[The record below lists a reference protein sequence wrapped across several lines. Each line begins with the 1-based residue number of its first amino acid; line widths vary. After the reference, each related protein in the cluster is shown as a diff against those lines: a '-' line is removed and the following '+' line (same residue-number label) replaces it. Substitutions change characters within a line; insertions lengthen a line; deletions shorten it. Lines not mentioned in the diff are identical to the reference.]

1 MARHIVRSKHVLP
14 RQGAWV
20 CPVWVQGH
28 LDLMKGQLVTE
39 EPGLLLW
46 LPGFF
51 FLLPP
56 PPPLSFLPPPPV
68 GETPLSVPVQDAAAA
83 EALLGSEVV
92 SRGRD
97 GEEPLVIVFVGVH
110 RVGEAWSFTVA
121 AGRNLVL
128 VVTIQALFLK
138 GGVIVKCYNSSF
150 EKQR

>member
-1 MARHIVRSKHVLP
+1 MTRHIVRSKHVLP

-39 EPGLLLW
+39 PGLLLW
-46 LPGFF
+46 LPCFF

-97 GEEPLVIVFVGVH
+97 GEEPLFVVVIGVH
-110 RVGEAWSFTVA
+110 RVGEACRSFTAA
-121 AGRNLVL
+121 AGRNLFL
-128 VVTIQALFLK
+128 VVTFQALFLRK
-138 GGVIVKCYNSSF
+138 RWG
-150 EKQR
+150 